1 MPKVVPN
8 QNEMQPVGYFVA
20 SLVFITMPPV
30 FCMIGCLFLNLWNK
44 ELKKRNCREKLEAVL
59 RAAIQ
64 AIVSPIAAVLITGA
78 YLVLGENEAEEFE
91 NRMGNSFLNM
101 NMGMVLFVKVFEI
114 LGESLPQLILTIV
127 FISNNGGPMK
137 HKINSASAVFSGG
150 SVLYGLI
157 TSGGMWYH
165 VICD

>member
-1 MPKVVPN
+1 M
-8 QNEMQPVGYFVA
+8 A
-20 SLVFITMPPV
+20 SLVFIAMPPISS
-30 FCMIGCLFLNLWNK
+30 MIGSLFIQLCVD
-44 ELKKRNCREKLEAVL
+44 ELKERECREKLGWVFL
-59 RAAIQ
+59 GAIQ

-101 NMGMVLFVKVFEI
+101 NMVMVLFVKVFEI

-157 TSGGMWYH
+157 TSGGMWFH